1 MVRDCRSAG
10 DAAARGLWSQLGL
23 RLRDRRAQLGLSEG
37 VVAAHLGV
45 SLQEYKGFEAGQV
58 RVSAALLD
66 QASDLLKVPL
76 FYFFQDLQLGADDH
90 EPSQSGPAPVFT
102 ITTPEERLAA
112 LTEDFLSADQEGQY
126 YLLLLAR
133 AFAHDA
139 DAK

>member
-23 RLRDRRAQLGLSEG
+23 RLRDRRTQLGLSEG

-66 QASDLLKVPL
+66 KASDLFKTCSWARTIMNHRNQGLLRSSPSPRQRSGWPL
-76 FYFFQDLQLGADDH
+76 
-90 EPSQSGPAPVFT
+90 
-102 ITTPEERLAA
+102 
-112 LTEDFLSADQEGQY
+112 
-126 YLLLLAR
+126 
-133 AFAHDA
+133 
-139 DAK
+139 